1 MNSTS
6 PPQMEAG
13 DTPAPSPVGIG
24 LHEPRGTIAP
34 HLLMLLVQ
42 LASLGG
48 PRFRGRKTLTV
59 AAIVGLSAACHVNQ
73 FTTNLGL
80 ANLFALAWPHYLLT
94 LAHFCRSS
102 PEGPEGDLWHLDHGP
117 KEALSF
123 PALSWRKLSW
133 AVSILV
139 NLRGIRWTYEVGHV
153 PRRVKQGEKEDRGR
167 FLLLQ
172 LVDLGWLILMVDLVS
187 QLSSRLFFLDPA
199 TSQPYISSKHL
210 SLASPRWQW
219 SLAKAFLYG
228 AGPYFFINIQYVVCS
243 IVGVALGLNGPGDWP
258 PLFGKLKEATTV
270 RKFWNRF
277 WHQMIRKVNIT

>member
-1 MNSTS
+1 
-6 PPQMEAG
+6 
-13 DTPAPSPVGIG
+13 
-24 LHEPRGTIAP
+24 
-34 HLLMLLVQ
+34 MLLVQ
-42 LASLGG
+42 IVSLGG

-102 PEGPEGDLWHLDHGP
+102 TGGPEGDLWHLDHP
-117 KEALSF
+117 SKEALSF
-123 PALSWRKLSW
+123 PAFSLRKLSW
-133 AVSILV
+133 AVGILV

-153 PRRVKQGEKEDRGR
+153 PRRVKQWEREGRGR

-172 LVDLGWLILMVDLVS
+172 LVDLGWLIVIVDLVS
-187 QLSSRLFFLDPA
+187 QLSSRLFFLDPT
-199 TSQPYISSKHL
+199 TSQPYLNSKHL
-210 SLASPRWQW
+210 SLASPHWQW
-219 SLAKAFLYG
+219 SLAKAFVYG

-243 IVGVALGLNGPGDWP
+243 IVGVALGLNSPDDWP

-277 WHQMIRKVNIT
+277 WHQMIRKVITYSPSRPFPHVPG